1 MRYSV
6 ISCTFLKSL
15 ESDNRDFELLAIY
28 FEEAVIEV
36 SFLGGP
42 TMTGK
47 EKARQLRERI
57 AENEALMEQITS
69 AIVSKR
75 TVVS

>member
-1 MRYSV
+1 MRELDL
-6 ISCTFLKSL
+6 IKSL

-28 FEEAVIEV
+28 FEESVTEV

-57 AENEALMEQITS
+57 AENEALIEQITS
-69 AIVSKR
+69 ATVSKR
-75 TVVS
+75 TVLS